1 MNRLISLLTLPIR
14 MFKGCLYTIREYI
27 LLELENQNVITI
39 KKDDTL
45 EQLDTY
51 VWLAAFEDQKILST
65 TKNYLENCYAR
76 SKS

>member
-14 MFKGCLYTIREYI
+14 MFRGCLYTIREYI

-39 KKDDTL
+39 KNDDTL

-51 VWLAAFEDQKILST
+51 VWIAAFEDQKILST

-76 SKS
+76 S

>member
-1 MNRLISLLTLPIR
+1 MNRLISLLTLPLR
-14 MFKGCLYTIREYI
+14 MFRGCLYTIREYI
-27 LLELENQNVITI
+27 YLELETQKI
-39 KKDDTL
+39 KTQKTDEVL

-76 SKS
+76 S

>member
-14 MFKGCLYTIREYI
+14 MFRGCLYTIREYI

-39 KKDDTL
+39 KNEDTL

-76 SKS
+76 S

>member
-14 MFKGCLYTIREYI
+14 MFRGCLYTIREYI
-27 LLELENQNVITI
+27 LLELGNQNVITI
-39 KKDDTL
+39 KNDDTL

-76 SKS
+76 S

>member
-14 MFKGCLYTIREYI
+14 MFRGCLYTIREYI
-27 LLELENQNVITI
+27 YLELETQKVIAI
-39 KKDDTL
+39 KNDDVL
-45 EQLDTY
+45 EEFDTY

-76 SKS
+76 S

>member
-1 MNRLISLLTLPIR
+1 MNRLISLLTLPLR
-14 MFKGCLYTIREYI
+14 MFRGCLYTIREYI
-27 LLELENQNVITI
+27 YLELETQKIKTQ
-39 KKDDTL
+39 KKDEVL

-76 SKS
+76 S

>member
-14 MFKGCLYTIREYI
+14 MFRGCLYTIREYI

-39 KKDDTL
+39 KNDDTL

-65 TKNYLENCYAR
+65 TKKYLENCYAR
-76 SKS
+76 S